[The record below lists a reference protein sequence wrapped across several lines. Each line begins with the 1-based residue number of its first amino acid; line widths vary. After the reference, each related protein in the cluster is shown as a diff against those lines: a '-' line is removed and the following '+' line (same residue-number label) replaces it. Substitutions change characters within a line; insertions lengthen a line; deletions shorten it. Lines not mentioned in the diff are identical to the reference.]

1 MINGRDEKEITP
13 IKENVSWQD
22 VDNFISSL
30 KNYIKL
36 NQFNCVYG
44 PARGG
49 LIFAVMI
56 SHRYNLPFLGA
67 PQKGC
72 ICVDDIIDSGA
83 TALAWKNKGY
93 NIVSMYY
100 KPNDFVKPDYYYKEK
115 DDKWVYFPWE

>member
-1 MINGRDEKEITP
+1 MINDRDKKEITI
-13 IKENVSWQD
+13 IKENVTWQD
-22 VDNFISSL
+22 VDNFILSL
-30 KNYIKL
+30 KNYIEL
-36 NQFNCVYG
+36 NQFNGVYG

-115 DDKWVYFPWE
+115 DDKWIYFPWE

>member
-1 MINGRDEKEITP
+1 MINDRDEKEITP
-13 IKENVSWQD
+13 VKENVSWQD

-36 NQFNCVYG
+36 NQFNGVYG

-72 ICVDDIIDSGA
+72 ICVDDIIDSGV

>member
-1 MINGRDEKEITP
+1 MINDRDEKEITP
-13 IKENVSWQD
+13 VKENVSWQD

-36 NQFNCVYG
+36 NQFNGVYG

-83 TALAWKNKGY
+83 TALVWKNKGY

>member
-1 MINGRDEKEITP
+1 MINDRDKKEITI
-13 IKENVSWQD
+13 IKENVTWQD
-22 VDNFISSL
+22 VDNFILSL

-36 NQFNCVYG
+36 NQFNGVYG

-72 ICVDDIIDSGA
+72 ICVDDIIDSGV

-93 NIVSMYY
+93 KIVSMYY

-115 DDKWVYFPWE
+115 DDKWIYFPWE

>member
-1 MINGRDEKEITP
+1 MINDRDKKEITI
-13 IKENVSWQD
+13 IKENVTWQD
-22 VDNFISSL
+22 VDNFILSL
-30 KNYIKL
+30 KNYIEL
-36 NQFNCVYG
+36 NQFNGVYG